1 MKPYGYGTK
10 TQSESFILNQV
21 RDILRLDGWDVTRHQ
36 QGMGSRRGFPDLT
49 ALKDGLTLYIEIKTK
64 TGKQSAYQV
73 EFEKICRAHGG
84 TYILARS
91 VDDVKPY
98 LTSIKTL
105 F

>member
-1 MKPYGYGTK
+1 MRINGYGSK
-10 TQSESFILNQV
+10 PQPESFILNQV

-49 ALKDGLTLYIEIKTK
+49 ALKDGVTLYIEIKTR

-73 EFEKICRAHGG
+73 EFEKICKAHGG

>member
-1 MKPYGYGTK
+1 MRINGYGTK
-10 TQSESFILNQV
+10 PQPESFILNQV

-49 ALKDGLTLYIEIKTK
+49 ALKDGKTLYIEIKTK

>member
-1 MKPYGYGTK
+1 MRINGYGTK
-10 TQSESFILNQV
+10 PQPESFILNQV

-49 ALKDGLTLYIEIKTK
+49 ALKDGVTLYIEIKTQ

>member
-1 MKPYGYGTK
+1 MRINGYGTK
-10 TQSESFILNQV
+10 PQPESFILNQV

-49 ALKDGLTLYIEIKTK
+49 ALKDGKTLYIEIKTR

>member
-1 MKPYGYGTK
+1 MRINGYGTK
-10 TQSESFILNQV
+10 PQPESFILNQV

-49 ALKDGLTLYIEIKTK
+49 ALKDGVTLYIEIKTR

>member
-1 MKPYGYGTK
+1 MRINGYGTK
-10 TQSESFILNQV
+10 PQPESFILNQV

-49 ALKDGLTLYIEIKTK
+49 ALKDGVTLYIEIKTR

-73 EFEKICRAHGG
+73 EFEKICKAHGG